1 MATSGTYYLDAPSLG
16 SATVIYSDIN
26 LTTIAP
32 DGFYSDGVIVREQAL
47 GVLLPQVTC
56 GSCIPV
62 CGGTISASGVQG
74 VYNLSLDLGIATGAV
89 VVSFDPIGVPDG
101 IIAQY
106 NSTYY
111 NGLSSPSFGWLQ
123 GSLSSLPTYI
133 GDSLSDC
140 GIVAGSPY
148 VLNVYNYVGGSFVP
162 SGGTENV
169 TILSAQLDLTAGLPG
184 DCKMVIP
191 KTSASPSVLTLKFI
205 GPCPGTVF
213 NVGATCP
220 APLTSF
226 ASSTVGG
233 SSAAACS
240 DSIDQTYYVAH
251 VNGAGG
257 VLGLYDLVFSDINGE
272 FKLPAGYYRT
282 SAAGANDWFQV
293 DSNGVIIS
301 FGVCPT
307 PPVSYNCI
315 SGNCIDP
322 GDGSG
327 TYATLAACQSACGTP
342 PPVSYDCI
350 GGSCIDP
357 GDGSGT
363 YATLAACQ
371 AVCTPPPPVSYN
383 CISGNCIDPGDG
395 SGTYATLA
403 ACQAACGTPPPVSY
417 NCVSGNC
424 VDPGD
429 GSGTYATLAA
439 CQAACFA
446 VTYNCVSGN
455 CVDPGD
461 GTGTYATLAACQ
473 AACFAVTYNCVSGNC
488 IDPGD
493 GTGTYATLAACQA
506 ACFAVTYNCVSGNC
520 IDPGDGTGT
529 YATLAACQAACPPP
543 CDCHDGTINDNNAF
557 NYYDCDGNS
566 ISGGAELGSA
576 ICFDITKPFSGNIT
590 DDGPSVVC
598 SCA

>member
-56 GSCIPV
+56 GSCIPT
-62 CGGTISASGVQG
+62 CGGTISASGAQG
-74 VYNLSLDLGIATGAV
+74 VYNLSFDLGTATGAV

-169 TILSAQLDLTAGLPG
+169 TILSPQLDLTVGLPG

-213 NVGATCP
+213 NVGTACP

-240 DSIDQTYYVAH
+240 DSIDQTYYVVH
-251 VNGAGG
+251 VNGSGG
-257 VLGLYDLVFSDINGE
+257 VLGLYDLVFSDPNGE

-301 FGVCPT
+301 FGVCPPP
-307 PPVSYNCI
+307 PPVYSYNCVDGNCVQI
-315 SGNCIDP
+315 SGSSGTYPTLQDCTNNCAAPVTSYNCVDGGCVEISGSSGTYPTLQDCIDNCGVP
-322 GDGSG
+322 PVYSYNCVDGNCVQISGSSGTYPTLQDCTNNCAPPVTSYNCVEGECVQISGSSG
-327 TYATLAACQSACGTP
+327 TYATLAACESACGA
-342 PPVSYDCI
+342 SYNCV
-350 GGSCIDP
+350 
-357 GDGSGT
+357 DGNCVQISGNSGT
-363 YATLAACQ
+363 YATLAACES
-371 AVCTPPPPVSYN
+371 ACGTSYN
-383 CISGNCIDPGDG
+383 CVDGNCVQISGN

-403 ACQAACGTPPPVSY
+403 ACEAACGTTY
-417 NCVSGNC
+417 NCVDGNC
-424 VDPGD
+424 VPISGN
-429 GSGTYATLAA
+429 SGTYATLAA
-439 CQAACFA
+439 CE
-446 VTYNCVSGN
+446 
-455 CVDPGD
+455 
-461 GTGTYATLAACQ
+461 
-473 AACFAVTYNCVSGNC
+473 
-488 IDPGD
+488 
-493 GTGTYATLAACQA
+493 
-506 ACFAVTYNCVSGNC
+506 
-520 IDPGDGTGT
+520 
-529 YATLAACQAACPPP
+529 AACPPP

-557 NYYDCDGNS
+557 NYYDCSGNP
-566 ISGGAELGSA
+566 ISGGAELGSE

-590 DDGPSVVC
+590 DDGPSVGC